1 MSKPKAQP
9 RTIPTWQRLLL
20 LILLL
25 FLFLVA
31 IKLMSGAIKMMGAGT
46 VGDGGMLAGIQN
58 PFAGLAVGI
67 LATVLVQSS
76 STTTAVIV
84 STVGSGVLP
93 LGLAVPMIM
102 GANIGTTITNTLV
115 SIGHVQRSEQ
125 FRRAFAAATVHDFF
139 NILCVI
145 VFLPLEIT
153 TGLLSKSAI
162 FLSSKLTSV
171 GGVQYTSPLK
181 VAVKTCGKAVKH
193 VLESIGLH
201 DTPLAIVIL
210 LLGIGLTF
218 FCLIHITR
226 NMRHVIAGR
235 LESTMNKALE
245 QSSFVGIFIGIVVTV
260 MVQSSSVTTSLLVP
274 MCAAGILPLLN
285 AFPIMLGANLG
296 TTVTALLASMAVDNP
311 AGLTIA
317 LVHVIFNVL
326 GIALFYPLMPLRRIP
341 INMAN
346 LLARAAVRNRLW
358 VIVYVA
364 TMFVILPLLGWKM
377 LG

>member
-1 MSKPKAQP
+1 
-9 RTIPTWQRLLL
+9 
-20 LILLL
+20 
-25 FLFLVA
+25 
-31 IKLMSGAIKMMGAGT
+31 
-46 VGDGGMLAGIQN
+46 
-58 PFAGLAVGI
+58 
-67 LATVLVQSS
+67 
-76 STTTAVIV
+76 
-84 STVGSGVLP
+84 LP

-102 GANIGTTITNTLV
+102 GANIGTTITNTIV

-145 VFLPLEIT
+145 VFLPLEIS
-153 TGLLSKSAI
+153 TGILSKGAVYLSA
-162 FLSSKLTSV
+162 KLNSL
-171 GGVQYTSPLK
+171 GGVEYKSPLK
-181 VAVKTCGKAVKH
+181 VAVKACAKIVKSS
-193 VLESIGLH
+193 LEAIGLQ
-201 DTPLAIVIL
+201 DTPLAIAVL
-210 LLGIGLTF
+210 LIGIGLTF

-245 QSSFVGIFIGIVVTV
+245 QSSFVGIFVGIVITV

-317 LVHVIFNVL
+317 LVHVIFNVA
-326 GIALFYPLMPLRRIP
+326 GILLFYPFIPLRRIP
-341 INMAN
+341 IAMAN
-346 LLARAAVRNRLW
+346 MLAGAALRNRLW
-358 VIVYVA
+358 VVVYVA
-364 TMFVILPLLGWKM
+364 VMFVILPLLGWKV